1 MNIKVLGTGC
11 SKCKV
16 LYENTEKAIAE
27 LGLEATIV
35 KEEDIVNI
43 LKYNTMTLP
52 ALVIDEKVVSSGHI
66 LSVNQ
71 VKDLL
76 TKK

>member
-1 MNIKVLGTGC
+1 MNIKILGTGC

-27 LGLEATIV
+27 LGLDATLV

-43 LKYNTMTLP
+43 LKYNTLSLP

-66 LSVNQ
+66 LSMTQ